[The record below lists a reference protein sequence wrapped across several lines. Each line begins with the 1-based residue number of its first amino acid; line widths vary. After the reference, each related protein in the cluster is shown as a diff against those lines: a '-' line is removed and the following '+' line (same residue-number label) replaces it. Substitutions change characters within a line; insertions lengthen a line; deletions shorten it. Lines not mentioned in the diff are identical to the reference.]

1 MILPIVAYG
10 NPILKMKCDE
20 ISEGYK
26 DLKFLIQNMWDTMYS
41 ANGIGLAA
49 PQIGKAIRL
58 FIVDTSPFADD
69 KELNSKERDKLMNFK
84 KVFINPEI
92 LWSSS
97 KLFSFNEGCL
107 SIPDIRE
114 DVNREDEIE
123 IHYKDEKFVSRVLKL
138 EGLCA
143 RVVQHEYDHIEGILF
158 TDKLSS
164 FKKKLLKSKLKN
176 ISLGK
181 IKCDYPMSF
190 NK

>member
-20 ISEGYK
+20 ISKGYK
-26 DLKFLIQNMWDTMYS
+26 DLKSLIQDMWDTMYS

-107 SIPDIRE
+107 SIPEIRASIPRAE
-114 DVNREDEIE
+114 SILISYYDEFGECKKNKFDSMLCRVILHE
-123 IHYKDEKFVSRVLKL
+123 IDHLKGKF
-138 EGLCA
+138 
-143 RVVQHEYDHIEGILF
+143 F
-158 TDKLSS
+158 TDYLSPAKRKLVHS
-164 FKKKLLKSKLKN
+164 KLLE
-176 ISLGK
+176 ISEDGIPSTGIIL
-181 IKCDYPMSF
+181 
-190 NK
+190 